1 MADLVK
7 IKIVYKIVR
16 VCVHG
21 HVHDCGQVSPEQL
34 KILFSINVIVLSVKN
49 WPISPLLGQF
59 GI

>member
-34 KILFSINVIVLSVKN
+34 KILF
-49 WPISPLLGQF
+49 F
-59 GI
+59 H